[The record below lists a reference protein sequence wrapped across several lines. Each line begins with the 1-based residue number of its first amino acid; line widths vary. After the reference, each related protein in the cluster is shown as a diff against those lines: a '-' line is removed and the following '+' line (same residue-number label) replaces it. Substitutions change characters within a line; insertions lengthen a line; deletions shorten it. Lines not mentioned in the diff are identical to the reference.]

1 MPKARKAQLDTL
13 NFWWGISNT
22 DRWNTMY
29 EKLIAFHAEHG
40 HFYVPSSHEDTTFYK
55 WVTKQKSNLR
65 SDDLPPERKE
75 KLVSIGFP
83 GTKPKFQ
90 KRKSI
95 LEKIEQE
102 GQPKK
107 KAKRDA

>member
-1 MPKARKAQLDTL
+1 
-13 NFWWGISNT
+13 
-22 DRWNTMY
+22 
-29 EKLIAFHAEHG
+29 
-40 HFYVPSSHEDTTFYK
+40 
-55 WVTKQKSNLR
+55 
-65 SDDLPPERKE
+65 LPPERKE